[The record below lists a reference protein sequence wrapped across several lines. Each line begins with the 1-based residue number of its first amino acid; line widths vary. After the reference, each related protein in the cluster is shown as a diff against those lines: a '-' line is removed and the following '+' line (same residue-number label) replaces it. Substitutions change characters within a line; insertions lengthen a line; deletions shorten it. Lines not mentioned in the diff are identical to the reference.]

1 MGMKLLFFVTEKWVK
16 TGGVKGKEGGG
27 GKENNKSK
35 ATIIVIPKAKQMCLF
50 ARESRSIGAQQLTS
64 VASLQQVIFLKDNK
78 LCSADLY
85 FADGA

>member
-1 MGMKLLFFVTEKWVK
+1 MTQDW
-16 TGGVKGKEGGG
+16 GVKGKEGGE
-27 GKENNKSK
+27 GKERNKSK

-64 VASLQQVIFLKDNK
+64 VASLQQVIFLKDNNN

-85 FADGA
+85 FADVA